1 MLTLI
6 FDYEQCRIAISRQC
20 KLVQLYGYIVLNNN
34 NWIHVETYRKTM
46 MLSLTPPSPPAPTKV
61 KKA

>member
-1 MLTLI
+1 MPYSHIQT
-6 FDYEQCRIAISRQC
+6 
-20 KLVQLYGYIVLNNN
+20 VQASSVIRLHCNNNNN
-34 NWIHVETYRKTM
+34 NWIHVETYLKTM